1 MEGLM
6 NEVEEIMQ
14 QTKKGLVRDAG
25 IILAGQ
31 KEEHSEIATYGALC
45 TFAKILDE
53 NDAAS
58 LLHETLEEEKEA
70 DAKLTQIGESFI
82 NAEAASS

>member
-1 MEGLM
+1 
-6 NEVEEIMQ
+6 
-14 QTKKGLVRDAG
+14 
-25 IILAGQ
+25 
-31 KEEHSEIATYGALC
+31 
-45 TFAKILDE
+45 LDE

-70 DAKLTQIGESFI
+70 DAKLTQIAESFI